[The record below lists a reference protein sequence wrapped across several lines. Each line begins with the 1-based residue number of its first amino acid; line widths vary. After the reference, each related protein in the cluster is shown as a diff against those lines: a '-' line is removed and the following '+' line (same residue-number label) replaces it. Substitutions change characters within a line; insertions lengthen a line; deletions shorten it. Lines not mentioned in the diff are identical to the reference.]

1 MKEMQTNSKRHAR
14 ELKFWRAYLEILN
27 ERVPLVDRWRDGTA
41 TWHPRIVGK
50 LCWYSGIAN
59 TKRNRNSAYLWLLR
73 HCTKIVDES
82 DPKSAGDLTPRN
94 EEVVSE
100 AR

>member
-41 TWHPRIVGK
+41 TWHPRIVRETV
-50 LCWYSGIAN
+50 LVQ
-59 TKRNRNSAYLWLLR
+59 RNSKYEEKPKFCLPVVAQALHEDCGR
-73 HCTKIVDES
+73 IRSEICGRS
-82 DPKSAGDLTPRN
+82 DA
-94 EEVVSE
+94 
-100 AR
+100 AQ